1 MNRVSNRLASLTP
14 QRANLLFQALVALLM
29 AAFWVRCMPFRRL
42 APRLG
47 DSGRESAL
55 GMPEGQDAWVRDVE
69 WAVHALARR
78 MIPQPTCLM
87 QAAAAKAILDWRG
100 IPATVYLGVRPAA
113 GDGRQVDAH
122 AWLRCGSR
130 IVTGKLEASRYS
142 PLAWF
147 S

>member
-1 MNRVSNRLASLTP
+1 M
-14 QRANLLFQALVALLM
+14 NLLFQALVALWM

-42 APRLG
+42 ALRLG
-47 DSGRESAL
+47 DSGRESEL
-55 GMPEGQDAWVRDVE
+55 GMSEGQEAWVGDVE
-69 WAVHALARR
+69 WAIRVLAGRL
-78 MIPQPTCLM
+78 IPKPTCLM
-87 QAAAAKAILDWRG
+87 QAAAAKVILDRRG

-122 AWLRCGSR
+122 AWLRCGPR